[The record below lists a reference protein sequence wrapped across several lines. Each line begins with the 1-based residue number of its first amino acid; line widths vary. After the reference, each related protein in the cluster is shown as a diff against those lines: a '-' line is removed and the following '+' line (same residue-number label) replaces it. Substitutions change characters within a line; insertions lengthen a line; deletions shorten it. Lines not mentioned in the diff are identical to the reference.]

1 MKTISEETLLAY
13 ADGELDAVARAEVEA
28 AIAADPALAAKV
40 EQHRALRT
48 LVARAYEPVLDEP
61 MPARLLAAAQMAPAR
76 AKVVD
81 LAAARAERQVRPE
94 PARWSS
100 GWQQWG
106 GMAACLLIGVFVGRS
121 AWLADGEVASQGGEL
136 IARGELARALSTQ
149 LASTQPADAPVRIG
163 LSYLS
168 RDERYCRSFTSQGGS
183 TAGLACRQGDD
194 WQVKLLTQGDAST
207 SGADKLRM
215 AASPIPP
222 AVLQVAEAQM
232 RGAPLDAEGERAAAQ
247 RGWRQP

>member
-13 ADGELDAVARAEVEA
+13 VDGELDAAARAEVEA
-28 AIAADPALAAKV
+28 VIAADPALAAKV
-40 EQHRALRT
+40 EQQRALRT
-48 LVARAYEPVLDEP
+48 LLERAYEPVLDEP
-61 MPARLLAAAQMAPAR
+61 MPARLLAAAQVPAR

-81 LAAARAERQVRPE
+81 LAAARAERRARPE

-121 AWLADGEVASQGGEL
+121 AWLGSGEIATQGGEL
-136 IARGELARALSTQ
+136 VARGDLARALSTQ

-183 TAGLACRQGDD
+183 TAGLACRQGDE
-194 WQVKLLTQGDAST
+194 WQVKVLTQGDAS
-207 SGADKLRM
+207 GAGAETLRM

-222 AVLQVAEAQM
+222 AVLQAAEAQM

-247 RGWRQP
+247 SGWRKQ